1 MNRLKKKIFICNFT
15 KTISSAVLTAI
26 AINIIMTNATKFAL
40 IEGILPLVSA
50 IIIVAV
56 IDLYEY
62 RCEKEDE
69 VNIDELEERI
79 KKLEADKWKAKYSL
93 PFQHSRTSIQN
104 AIKAFTSWKT
114 LKIIFYSLIMS
125 KAMTVHVQEMK

>member
-1 MNRLKKKIFICNFT
+1 MNRLKKKILICNFT

-79 KKLEADKWKAKYSL
+79 KKLEAD
-93 PFQHSRTSIQN
+93 N
-104 AIKAFTSWKT
+104 
-114 LKIIFYSLIMS
+114 
-125 KAMTVHVQEMK
+125 